1 MDAATNFAKVT
12 VDGGYDDSVT
22 EIDVIFSASNPF
34 PVPPFNA
41 VWWNATDYPDPAD
54 DPGVEIVRVTAQV
67 DITLTITRG
76 QEGTGAQDHNVAGK
90 TYKLIAGLTART
102 INEEL
107 LGDVHGSGTAVLIS
121 APDETIELRRTAT
134 AGISLGATTTIE
146 DTLAVDIG
154 DPIGN
159 NNSSFVSISDQNQR
173 FSLFGMDLATDRSTS
188 ATGPVGTVVAKL
200 AIRDGSG
207 TIIGYLPIYGSIT

>member
-22 EIDVIFSASNPF
+22 EVDVIFSASNPF

-67 DITLTITRG
+67 DITLTITRA

-90 TYKLIAGLTART
+90 TYKLIAGLTALAMNDLRAWVLPAADSVS
-102 INEEL
+102 I
-107 LGDVHGSGTAVLIS
+107 GDVLDAGNGTRVSVDDVAEKITLNAGALVAINGKLS
-121 APDETIELRRTAT
+121 NDRTAS
-134 AGISLGATTTIE
+134 AS
-146 DTLAVDIG
+146 TL
-154 DPIGN
+154 
-159 NNSSFVSISDQNQR
+159 
-173 FSLFGMDLATDRSTS
+173 
-188 ATGPVGTVVAKL
+188 GTVTGKMP
-200 AIRDGSG
+200 IHDSG
-207 TIIGYLPIYGSIT
+207 GTVIGYVPLYDSIT